1 MKKVFLKICL
11 ILFLLLVLVYV
22 TNITAIPNSIILF
35 RDEELNLGLILGVS
49 IKEDKENFETIETSA
64 GINNK
69 TEKKKVTLSLF
80 NLIDIK
86 EIEVNTISNTT
97 VIPLGNSV
105 GLKLYTSRSIS
116 SRNDRNR
123 RTKTVREYR
132 N

>member
-116 SRNDRNR
+116 SRNGRNR